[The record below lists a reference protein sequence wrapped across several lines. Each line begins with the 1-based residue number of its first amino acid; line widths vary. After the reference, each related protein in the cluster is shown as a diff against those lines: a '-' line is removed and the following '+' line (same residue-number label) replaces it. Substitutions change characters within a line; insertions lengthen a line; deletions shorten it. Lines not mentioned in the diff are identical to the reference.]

1 VWDKY
6 REYICKGDD
15 TESPS
20 YLACF
25 FYFFFLNAGNDGVDM
40 FACDGLNIYFLF
52 RRPMPLLARSR

>member
-20 YLACF
+20 YPGF
-25 FYFFFLNAGNDGVDM
+25 FFFFFFLNAGNDGVDM

-52 RRPMPLLARSR
+52 RRTMPLLARSR